1 LSDPD
6 NSRVRNRAWLL
17 YLVFGACGGVCYY
30 FVPPFAKSG
39 PFFNVLGASSVAAI
53 LVGTRLHKPARR
65 GPWFLFA
72 AGQALFILGDVITY
86 NYPRLFHTEIPFPS
100 IGDVFYLSVYPCLIA
115 GILLLIRHRTPGRD
129 RDSLIDSAIVAI
141 GLGLLSWEFLM
152 APYARDFTLTML
164 VKLTSMAYPFM
175 DVLLLAV
182 VARLALGVG
191 RREPSFYLLVSAS
204 IALLA
209 TDAAYGMIQLSGVIY
224 QNGGPLE
231 AGWLTFY
238 VLWGAAA
245 LHPSMRGMSEP
256 ASKRDRRFPQ
266 GRLLVL
272 GGASLMAPAVQ
283 AVQALRGEPIETPVV
298 LAGSVAL
305 FLLAIAR
312 MNGLVHRHELAEAR
326 ERALREATASFVAA
340 ADLESLYR
348 ATIEAIRKMVGEGPD
363 IRLSLAAD
371 PGGDLEIVA
380 ADGASSSN
388 GRGQVVD
395 LLALPRWMVTELDQ
409 GRSVELI
416 GPEDAF
422 LSALCVDPPAGA
434 VLIAPLTIREGTD
447 GLVVV
452 GSENELPHEVQDG
465 VSALAA
471 QIGLAMESAILTED
485 LHRRK
490 SEARF
495 KTLVQNSSD
504 VMTIIAPDTTVR
516 YQSPSVNRV
525 LGYVPEQLIGTKL
538 LDAVHPDDAP
548 RMVNILAEVADGRD
562 GSGLLEFRWR
572 HRDGTWLHVETLCSD
587 LSDDP
592 EVGGI
597 VLNTRDVSERK
608 VFEEQLEHQAFHDSI
623 TGLANRALFRDRV
636 EHALERQQRDD
647 RPISVLFMDI
657 DDFKT
662 INDSLGHAAGDQLLT
677 VVGER
682 VRRCLR
688 AADTAARLG
697 GDEFAV
703 LLEDAGY
710 GRAAEVAERIM
721 KTLETPVHLGGKE
734 VFVRASLGIAIGDE
748 DRKGGRGVE
757 ELLRNADV
765 AMYMAKSQGKGRYQV
780 FEPEMHAAVLS
791 RLELK
796 ADLQRAVEYGEFELF
811 YQPVIVLETG
821 RMSGVEALI
830 RWRHPERGLV
840 LPMEFIPLAEE
851 TGLIVRIGSWVL
863 REACKEAATLQSK
876 LPKDPPLTMSVN
888 ISARQLQHPGL
899 TDDVRACLRS
909 SALDPSSL
917 IIEITETAMMQ
928 DAEMAIIRLN
938 QLKDLGI
945 KLAIDDFG
953 TGYSSL
959 NYLRRF
965 PVDILK
971 VDKSFI
977 DEVSDGGE
985 QSALT
990 ASIIKLAGTLQLLP
1004 VAEGIERAEQLDR
1017 LLELQC
1023 TLGQGFYFAE
1033 PLDVESVH
1041 RLVEGYSA
1049 EVPSAGVPGPGVAQG

>member
-1 LSDPD
+1 M
-6 NSRVRNRAWLL
+6 RNRAWLL
-17 YLVFGACGGVCYY
+17 YLAFGACGGVCYY
-30 FVPPFAKSG
+30 FVPPLAKSG
-39 PFFNVLGASSVAAI
+39 PFFNVLGASSVFAI
-53 LVGTRLHKPARR
+53 LIGTKLHRPRR
-65 GPWFLFA
+65 RAPWFLFA

-100 IGDVFYLSVYPCLIA
+100 IGDVFYLGVYPCLIA

-129 RDSLIDSAIVAI
+129 RDSLIDSVIVAI
-141 GLGLLSWEFLM
+141 GLGLLAWEFLM
-152 APYARDFTLTML
+152 APYARDFTLTL
-164 VKLTSMAYPFM
+164 PVKVTSMAYPFM

-182 VARLALGVG
+182 IARLTVGVG

-209 TDAAYGMIQLSGVIY
+209 TDAAYGMVQLSGVIY

-231 AGWLTFY
+231 AGWLSFY

-256 ASKRDRRFPQ
+256 ASRRDRRLPQ

-283 AVQALRGEPIETPVV
+283 AVQAIRGEPIQTPVV
-298 LAGSVAL
+298 LAGSVSL

-312 MNGLVHRHELAEAR
+312 MNGLVRRHELAEAR
-326 ERALREATASFVAA
+326 ERALREAGASFVAA
-340 ADLESLYR
+340 AGLENLYQ
-348 ATIEAIRKMVGEGPD
+348 ATIDAVRKLVGEGPD
-363 IRLSLAAD
+363 VRLWL
-371 PGGDLEIVA
+371 GGDSGNELRVVA
-380 ADGASSSN
+380 ADGPSGSN
-388 GRGQVVD
+388 GRGHTLD
-395 LLALPRWMVTELDQ
+395 LLALPRWTVSALDQ
-409 GRSVELI
+409 GRPVELVA
-416 GPEDAF
+416 PEEPVRR
-422 LSALCVDPPAGA
+422 ALYMADEAGA
-434 VLIAPLTIREGTD
+434 VSIAPLTIREGTN

-452 GSENELPHEVQDG
+452 GSESELPHEIQDG
-465 VSALAA
+465 VAALAT
-471 QIGLAMESAILTED
+471 QIGLALESALLTED

-490 SEARF
+490 SEARY
-495 KTLVQNSSD
+495 KSLVQNSSD
-504 VMTIIAPDTTVR
+504 VMTVMAPDSTVR
-516 YQSPSVNRV
+516 YQSPSVRRV
-525 LGYVPEQLIGTKL
+525 LGYAPDQLVGHRL
-538 LDAVHPDDAP
+538 LDLVHPDDASGV
-548 RMVNILAEVADGRD
+548 VNVLAEVVDGRNA
-562 GSGLLEFRWR
+562 SSLLEFRWR
-572 HRDGTWLHVETLCSD
+572 HRDGAWLHVESLCTD

-597 VLNTRDVSERK
+597 VMNTRDVSERRA
-608 VFEEQLEHQAFHDSI
+608 FEEQLQHQAFHDAI

-647 RPISVLFMDI
+647 RPISVLFLDI

-662 INDSLGHAAGDQLLT
+662 INDSLGHAVGDQLLA

-682 VRRCLR
+682 IRGCLR

-703 LLEDAGY
+703 LLEDAGSS
-710 GRAAEVAERIM
+710 RAAEVAERMMSI
-721 KTLETPVHLGGKE
+721 LERPVRVGDKE
-734 VFVRASLGIAIGDE
+734 VFIRASVGIAIGDE
-748 DRKGGRGVE
+748 DRKGGKGAE
-757 ELLRNADV
+757 EILRNADV

-780 FEPEMHAAVLS
+780 FQPEMHAAVLS

-796 ADLQRAVEYGEFELF
+796 ADLQRAVEHQEFELF
-811 YQPVIVLETG
+811 YQPVFVLQSG
-821 RMSGVEALI
+821 VLSGVEALI
-830 RWRHPERGLV
+830 RWRHPRRGLV

-851 TGLIVRIGSWVL
+851 TGLIVRIGAWVL
-863 REACKEAATLQSK
+863 QEACRQGVMLQEKYRKEQ
-876 LPKDPPLTMSVN
+876 PLTMSVN

-899 TDDVRACLRS
+899 IDEVRGALRS
-909 SALDPSSL
+909 SGLDPRSL
-917 IIEITETAMMQ
+917 ILEITETAMMQ
-928 DAEMAIIRLN
+928 DTDMAIIRLN
-938 QLKDLGI
+938 QLKDLGV

-977 DEVSDGGE
+977 DEVSGRGE

-990 ASIIKLAGTLQLLP
+990 ASIIELAGTLQLLP
-1004 VAEGIERAEQLDR
+1004 VAEGIEREEQLDR

-1023 TLGQGFYFAE
+1023 TLGQGFYFAQ
-1033 PLDVESVH
+1033 PLDLEAIS
-1041 RLVEGYSA
+1041 RLVEVASV
-1049 EVPSAGVPGPGVAQG
+1049 ELPSV